1 MELADHL
8 VGRAEELG
16 SIDNLLAQIDGGESA
31 ALELLGEPG
40 IGKTRVLAELAARAD
55 ARGHIVVS
63 GCAAELERD
72 LPFWVF
78 VDALDEFLQGL
89 DPRRLGALDDDVQA
103 ELATVFPS
111 LAKLGGGREIAI
123 QHERYRSHRAVRALL
138 ERLAQTQPVVLLLDD
153 VHWADPASVELLGAL
168 LHRPPAARVLVAL
181 AVRPR
186 QMGERLSA
194 AVERAHRAGTLAR
207 VELNALTP
215 EEARELVGET
225 LSARDS
231 TQLYQESGGNPF
243 YLEQL
248 ARSATRPGVWAPAA
262 PELALADLDV
272 PPPVAVALAEELAL
286 LSEEARTVLDGAAVA
301 GDPFDPELAAA
312 AAGTPDA
319 AAIDALDELL
329 RLDLVRY
336 TEVPRRFRFR
346 HPLVRR
352 AVYDASPAG
361 WRLHAHQR
369 TAEALAGRGA
379 SAAAQAHHVERSAR
393 DGDADAIALLREAGH
408 AAAQR
413 TPGSAAHWFGAALR
427 LLSASATPAE
437 RVEILNALAEA
448 QAATGQFGAARA
460 TLVETLEL
468 LSDEEITS
476 RARLTA
482 ACASVEQVLGL
493 HEEANS
499 RLETALQTI
508 DEQGSPQ
515 AAALMISLAS
525 GAFFRQAHTEARDWG
540 ERALRVASDL
550 GDAPLIGAA
559 TAVVALVAPLISEIA
574 EAEALSSEAAALID
588 ALPDEQLALRLDA
601 IAYLAAA
608 ELYLNRFEASTSHAR
623 RGLAVARA
631 TGQGELLPM
640 LVQALARALCVQGR
654 LVEAAH
660 LLDGAI
666 EGARLAGN
674 DQTLAWDLL
683 NRAFVAV
690 QLGDLAQAR
699 ETGEES
705 FALTRDLGEGA
716 VSTYAGAVLAI
727 VRLEMGEPALAAE
740 LFISS
745 AGGDALPLV
754 PGVWR
759 ASYLELLT
767 RCWLLS
773 GRPAEAARSAAHAQA
788 IANATGLHMARAWA
802 ERAAASVAADG
813 GDVAAAVAHALASAA
828 SADAAGAPVEA
839 AVSRTLA
846 GRALRV
852 SGDRDR
858 AIAELEQAVATLGTH
873 SAARY
878 RLEAEREL
886 GKLGR
891 RPHRRTRPGKVD
903 ATGVDSLTERE
914 LEIARLVVDRKTNPE
929 IAAELFLSLKTVQSH
944 LHNTFRKLG
953 VTSRVEVARVLERAD
968 RGA

>member
-1 MELADHL
+1 MALADHL

-40 IGKTRVLAELAARAD
+40 IGKTRVLAELAVRAD
-55 ARGHIVVS
+55 ARGHIVLS
-63 GCAAELERD
+63 GCAADLERD

-89 DPRRLGALDDDVQA
+89 DPRRLDALDDDVQA

-111 LAKLGGGREIAI
+111 LAKFGGGREIAI

-215 EEARELVGET
+215 EEARALVGET
-225 LSARDS
+225 LGARDS

-248 ARSATRPGVWAPAA
+248 ARSATRPGVSASA

-272 PPPVAVALAEELAL
+272 PPPVAAALAEELAL
-286 LSEEARTVLDGAAVA
+286 LSEEARTVLEGAAVA
-301 GDPFDPELAAA
+301 GDRFDPELAAA

-393 DGDADAIALLREAGH
+393 DGDADAIALLCEAGH

-427 LLSASATPAE
+427 LLSPSAAAAE
-437 RVEILNALAEA
+437 RVEILTALAEA

-460 TLVETLEL
+460 TLVETLDL

-482 ACASVEQVLGL
+482 ACAGVEQVLGM
-493 HEEANS
+493 HEEANT

-508 DEQGSPQ
+508 DERGSPQ

-540 ERALRVASDL
+540 ARALRVASDL
-550 GDAPLIGAA
+550 GDAPLIAAA
-559 TAVVALVAPLISEIA
+559 TAVVALVAPLIGEIGVA
-574 EAEALSSEAAALID
+574 EAHSSEAAALID

-623 RGLAVARA
+623 RGLTVARA

-640 LVQALARALCVQGR
+640 LVQALARALSVQGR

-802 ERAAASVAADG
+802 ERAAASVAADR
-813 GDVAAAVAHALASAA
+813 GDAAAAVAHALASAA

-839 AVSRTLA
+839 ALSRTLA

-878 RLEAEREL
+878 RLQAEREL